1 MSPRLQTREKPAP
14 TPSSTPVRTNLL
26 QRKCACGGTPGPDG
40 ECAGCRRKRLALQR
54 GSTER
59 TTPSAVPPIVHD
71 ALRSPGR
78 PLDTATRTF
87 MQGGFGYDLSRVR
100 VHTDEKAAESARA
113 VGAAAYTIGR
123 DVVFGTEQYQP
134 GTSAG
139 RRLLAHEL
147 THVTQQADSRP
158 GSGDNL
164 TVEAPDSGCER
175 EAEANAAR
183 ISMGQCPLASTSSA
197 MGVLQ
202 RQPEQEEAPI
212 DRERGVR
219 VVPRLQPDLID
230 LSFEALRGRHRIT
243 ATGGLSDPLNLLGV
257 SFLPIV
263 PSQLTFS
270 LGYDNRCNAAFQ
282 SALVSLQQTQQ
293 AGGPIIDF
301 GRNPWQV
308 GVLGSFRSG
317 SVRFD
322 ADGTIGFVGNRFD
335 SVLFT
340 LTIATGV
347 STAVPPECTPTPRP
361 TTPTEDVP
369 PPTPG
374 ERTTD
379 TGRPGEEPRPT
390 PEPSPQPSE
399 LPTYTLYFFYDT
411 TVLRPESN
419 PTFRLIQSLLQT
431 VPTIHVMLTGHASL
445 EGTEEYNLKLSQ
457 NRADAMRAALTI
469 GGVTSSRVHTFALG
483 EYAPAVPEPRIE
495 RYTPLPSVE
504 SVRNLNRRVEVRFFD
519 PTGSY
524 GPSAPPTLTLPTL
537 GSRRASGVERP
548 SLVPRLNLNL

>member
-1 MSPRLQTREKPAP
+1 MSPRSQTREKPAP
-14 TPSSTPVRTNLL
+14 TPSSPPVRTGLL

-40 ECAGCRRKRLALQR
+40 ECAACRRKRLALQR
-54 GSTER
+54 GST
-59 TTPSAVPPIVHD
+59 VPPIVHD

-78 PLDTATRTF
+78 PLDAATRAF
-87 MQGGFGYDLSRVR
+87 MEGGFGHDFGRVR
-100 VHTDEKAAESARA
+100 VHADEKAAESARA
-113 VGAAAYTIGR
+113 VKAAAYTIGR

-134 GTSAG
+134 ATRAG

-147 THVTQQADSRP
+147 THVAQQGDSRP
-158 GSGDNL
+158 ASGDNL
-164 TVEAPDSGCER
+164 TVEAPDSGSER
-175 EAEANAAR
+175 EAEENAAR
-183 ISMGQCPLASTSSA
+183 ISEGQRPLASSSSA
-197 MGVLQ
+197 RGVLQ

-257 SFLPIV
+257 RFLPID
-263 PSQLTFS
+263 PSQLTLS

-369 PPTPG
+369 PPETGTPG
-374 ERTTD
+374 ERTPD
-379 TGRPGEEPRPT
+379 TGRPDGQPPPPGPT
-390 PEPSPQPSE
+390 E

-431 VPTIHVMLTGHASL
+431 VPTIHVILTGHASL

-457 NRADAMRAALTI
+457 NRADAMRDALTI

-483 EYAPAVPEPRIE
+483 EYAPAVPEPPIE

-524 GPSAPPTLTLPTL
+524 GPSALPTLTLPAL
-537 GSRRASGVERP
+537 GSRRARGIERP